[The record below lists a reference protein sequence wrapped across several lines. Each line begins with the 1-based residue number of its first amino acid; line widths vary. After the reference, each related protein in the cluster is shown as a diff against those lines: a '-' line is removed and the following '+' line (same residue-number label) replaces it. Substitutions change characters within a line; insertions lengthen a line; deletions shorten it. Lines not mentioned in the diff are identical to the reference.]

1 MGLVEGT
8 VLPTAIKKSTEKQWD
23 QMENCQVTILEKL
36 RMGKHT
42 IRKRSVN
49 GVPQESIK
57 DL

>member
-1 MGLVEGT
+1 MEGT